1 MYMLSILKKIKSNF
15 ECLKLPMLFSGS
27 ILITRIKIEAA
38 ARTKM
43 VPVA

>member
-1 MYMLSILKKIKSNF
+1 MYMLSTLKKIKSNF

-27 ILITRIKIEAA
+27 KIEAA